1 MSGKEDGWMK
11 YAVAVAGDLERDRA
25 RVRQVKAGEELG
37 EKIRYGEEWNF
48 PLLSIPYF
56 LREMRGRES
65 GRRAER
71 STNLRERISSG
82 RVIKSESQQTYPRL
96 YPPFSP
102 LNALLFTVISCL
114 VVPELP
120 SHFPVS
126 LSFSR
131 ISLSVFLFSAC
142 SPSPVPGQ
150 LPSFFFY

>member
-37 EKIRYGEEWNF
+37 EKIRYGEEWKV
-48 PLLSIPYF
+48 
-56 LREMRGRES
+56 REMRGRES

-150 LPSFFFY
+150 LPSFFSIR